1 MHGKEE
7 KTLQKA
13 MQRWMGCIAA
23 LLLLAGCSHLIG
35 KQEVL
40 SAFQKMAAYEKDA
53 IEEQKKL
60 TELEQKQNAIYA
72 RMMSYGFKHFTKV
85 AQLAKEAL
93 INIEER
99 EKYVAREYKAMH
111 SAKRQLNIAKRK
123 MNELRDER
131 IKRQI
136 NQFIEVA
143 EQRYETYDKLYAEYK
158 EMLALEKELYVLLQN
173 KEVAA
178 ERFQRQIDR
187 INERYQ
193 NIMDINEQLNA
204 YTKKYNR
211 EMKQLYHIWK

>member
-1 MHGKEE
+1 MGKEE
-7 KTLQKA
+7 KTLQKV
-13 MQRWMGCIAA
+13 MQRWIGCIVV
-23 LLLLAGCSHLIG
+23 LLLLAGCSHLID

-40 SAFQKMAAYEKDA
+40 SSLQKMAAYEKDA

-60 TELEQKQNAIYA
+60 TEFEQKQNAIYA

-93 INIEER
+93 MNIEER

-111 SAKRQLNIAKRK
+111 SAKRQLNMAKRK
-123 MNELRDER
+123 TSGLHDEQV
-131 IKRQI
+131 KQQI

-158 EMLALEKELYVLLQN
+158 EMLALEKELYILLQN
-173 KEVAA
+173 KDVTS

-193 NIMDINEQLNA
+193 NIMDINEQFNA
-204 YTKKYNR
+204 YTKEYNR
-211 EMKQLYHIWK
+211 EKKQLFHMWK

>member
-1 MHGKEE
+1 MGKEE
-7 KTLQKA
+7 NTLQKV
-13 MQRWMGCIAA
+13 MQRWIGCIVV
-23 LLLLAGCSHLIG
+23 LLLLAGCSHLID

-40 SAFQKMAAYEKDA
+40 SAFQKMTAYEKDA

-60 TELEQKQNAIYA
+60 TEFEQKQNAIYA

-93 INIEER
+93 MNIEER

-111 SAKRQLNIAKRK
+111 SAKRQLNMAKRK
-123 MNELRDER
+123 TSGLHDEQ
-131 IKRQI
+131 IKQQI

-143 EQRYETYDKLYAEYK
+143 EQRYETYDKLYAEYR
-158 EMLALEKELYVLLQN
+158 EMLALEKELYILLQN
-173 KEVAA
+173 KDVTS

-193 NIMDINEQLNA
+193 NIMDINEQFNA
-204 YTKKYNR
+204 YTKEYNR
-211 EMKQLYHIWK
+211 EKKQLFHMWK

>member
-1 MHGKEE
+1 MGKEE
-7 KTLQKA
+7 KTLQKV
-13 MQRWMGCIAA
+13 MQRWIGCIVV
-23 LLLLAGCSHLIG
+23 LLLLAGCSHLID

-40 SAFQKMAAYEKDA
+40 SAFQKMTAYEKDA

-60 TELEQKQNAIYA
+60 MEFEQKQNAIYA
-72 RMMSYGFKHFTKV
+72 HMMSYGFKHFTKV

-93 INIEER
+93 MNIEER

-111 SAKRQLNIAKRK
+111 SAKRQLNMAKRK
-123 MNELRDER
+123 TNGLHDER
-131 IKRQI
+131 VKQQI

-158 EMLALEKELYVLLQN
+158 EMLALEKELYILLQN
-173 KEVAA
+173 KDVTA

-193 NIMDINEQLNA
+193 NIMDINEQFNA
-204 YTKKYNR
+204 YTEEYNR
-211 EMKQLYHIWK
+211 EKKQLFHMWK

>member
-1 MHGKEE
+1 MGKEE
-7 KTLQKA
+7 KTLQKV
-13 MQRWMGCIAA
+13 MQRWIGCIVV
-23 LLLLAGCSHLIG
+23 LLLLASCSHLID

-40 SAFQKMAAYEKDA
+40 SAFQKMTAYEKDA

-60 TELEQKQNAIYA
+60 TEFEQKQNAIYA
-72 RMMSYGFKHFTKV
+72 HMMSYGFKHFTKV

-93 INIEER
+93 MNIEER

-111 SAKRQLNIAKRK
+111 SAKRQLNMAKRK
-123 MNELRDER
+123 TSGLHDEQV
-131 IKRQI
+131 KQQI

-158 EMLALEKELYVLLQN
+158 EMLALEKELYILLQN
-173 KEVAA
+173 KDVTA

-193 NIMDINEQLNA
+193 NIMDINEQFNA
-204 YTKKYNR
+204 YTKEYNR
-211 EMKQLYHIWK
+211 EKKQLFHMWK